1 MAKESQ
7 LLEKI
12 QRLTNRLDELEKSE
26 NDATPSSSLAMVQLN
41 NVKAKP
47 DNYSDGSWNEW
58 ISHFKLCAEINKWDD
73 TQHCQQLAVSLRG
86 RAQRI
91 FLTLREDGKLCFD
104 DLEKA
109 LQSRIQPE
117 QQRKIHKLTFSA
129 RRR

>member
-47 DNYSDGSWNEW
+47 DNY
-58 ISHFKLCAEINKWDD
+58 
-73 TQHCQQLAVSLRG
+73 
-86 RAQRI
+86 
-91 FLTLREDGKLCFD
+91 
-104 DLEKA
+104 
-109 LQSRIQPE
+109 
-117 QQRKIHKLTFSA
+117 
-129 RRR
+129 